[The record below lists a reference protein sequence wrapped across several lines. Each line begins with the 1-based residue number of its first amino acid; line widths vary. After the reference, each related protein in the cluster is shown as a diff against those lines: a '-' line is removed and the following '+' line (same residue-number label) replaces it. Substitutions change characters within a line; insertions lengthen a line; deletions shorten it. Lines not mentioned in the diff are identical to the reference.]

1 MFVVSSRAE
10 QKRGNTGRDSEWNLP
25 VEISVPLGWAGRQR
39 DPYIVIPDHSTLHSN
54 ESISISD
61 KSPTAPV
68 GAEVDKPVDQGNHL
82 MLALQAGDAT
92 ALRKLYDLYSAKLY
106 SFTLRIVGSDIAAED
121 IVQETWVTLYEH
133 RMSYQPTYRFSTWLF
148 TIARRKS
155 LSEIR
160 KRKVRSVVR
169 SLTIHRSGED
179 ARQMDPMQ
187 ATFCGPDASADG
199 ALTAV
204 LVERALARLNPQQ
217 REIVLLRDVEG
228 FENEELA
235 KILGWDIKPG
245 ALRKRIFDAREA
257 FRRAMIAEGYDG

>member
-1 MFVVSSRAE
+1 
-10 QKRGNTGRDSEWNLP
+10 
-25 VEISVPLGWAGRQR
+25 
-39 DPYIVIPDHSTLHSN
+39 
-54 ESISISD
+54 
-61 KSPTAPV
+61 
-68 GAEVDKPVDQGNHL
+68 
-82 MLALQAGDAT
+82 
-92 ALRKLYDLYSAKLY
+92 
-106 SFTLRIVGSDIAAED
+106 
-121 IVQETWVTLYEH
+121 
-133 RMSYQPTYRFSTWLF
+133 
-148 TIARRKS
+148 
-155 LSEIR
+155 
-160 KRKVRSVVR
+160 
-169 SLTIHRSGED
+169 
-179 ARQMDPMQ
+179 MDPMQ